1 MVEECVE
8 HYANRLAAGYD
19 AEDVECH
26 REVERCGTG
35 EADGKGTENGK
46 DERCQNFKRDFKKH
60 IGQEECGNWVC
71 AILILVVEDL

>member
-1 MVEECVE
+1 VVEECVE
-8 HYANRLAAGYD
+8 HYAYRLAAGYD

-35 EADGKGTENGK
+35 EADSKGAENGK
-46 DERCQNFKRDFKKH
+46 DERCQNFKWNFKKR
-60 IGQEECGNWVC
+60 IGQEECGKWVR